1 MPHSFGSHIP
11 VCKFVTGFAK
21 MYLSTHLTHWQTKC
35 CNNGLVLVINL
46 LLCHNVAKYCSFKHE
61 KSQTIVCNDL
71 KVMSFQTS
79 KMDQILCMKKY
90 LLQIQSLIMITEV
103 HMLQRPCTIYHSIKT
118 HGSVSCSPRS
128 QCATS

>member
-1 MPHSFGSHIP
+1 
-11 VCKFVTGFAK
+11 

-103 HMLQRPCTIYHSIKT
+103 HMQHSSAADVLRKKGICAIICNVRIVT
-118 HGSVSCSPRS
+118 NRIVCAVSRIV
-128 QCATS
+128 